1 MKRRSFL
8 KTAAAAGAATILS
21 PGLAGLTASS
31 CAKDPAAGPATSDWN
46 FDEIIDRSGTWSIKY
61 RRAEGD
67 KLAMWI
73 ADMDFRT
80 DPIVREALRQRL
92 ETVMGY
98 TFTPDE
104 YYEAVAGWLRTQ
116 HGFAVERA
124 WLSTCP
130 GVITSI
136 NQTYLTFTKPGD
148 KIIIQPPVYDH
159 FRLYI
164 ERLGRVPV
172 ENPLLWKEDHYEMD
186 FEGLER
192 LYDSNVKA
200 LVLCNPHN
208 PVGITWPRETLASLA
223 DWCAQ
228 HDVLVI
234 SDEIHAD
241 LALFGHEYTPFCS
254 ASETAARVGMI
265 FSGPTKSFNLA
276 GLSGTAWCVIPDPVK
291 RAQYQAAL
299 QAAKLNEAAVP
310 SLVATIAAYTHE
322 PLWLNDL
329 KKYLEGNITCL
340 EERLKASP
348 ETRGI
353 RAVRPQ
359 ASFLLWLDCRELGL
373 PQEELMALFNETAG
387 VVVNNGASYGTGGA
401 GFVRLNIGC
410 PRSVVEE
417 ALDRIA
423 RAVAALK
430 R

>member
-21 PGLAGLTASS
+21 PGLAGLTVSS
-31 CAKDPAAGPATSDWN
+31 CAKNPAAPSATPGWN

-340 EERLKASP
+340 EERVKASP

-359 ASFLLWLDCRELGL
+359 ASFLLWLDCRALGL
-373 PQEELMALFNETAG
+373 PQEALMALFNEKAG

>member
-8 KTAAAAGAATILS
+8 KTAATAGAATILS
-21 PGLAGLTASS
+21 PGLVGLTASS
-31 CAKDPAAGPATSDWN
+31 CAKNPAAPSATPGWN

-73 ADMDFRT
+73 AEMDFRT

-208 PVGITWPRETLASLA
+208 PVGITWTRETLARLA

-291 RAQYQAAL
+291 RAQYLAAL
-299 QAAKLNEAAVP
+299 HAAKLNEASVP

-329 KKYLEGNITCL
+329 KKYLEGNITYL

-359 ASFLLWLDCRELGL
+359 ASFLLWLDCRALGL
-373 PQEELMALFNETAG
+373 PQEALMALFNEKAG

>member
-31 CAKDPAAGPATSDWN
+31 CAKDPAAPSATPGWN
-46 FDEIIDRSGTWSIKY
+46 FDEVIDRSGTWSIKY

-92 ETVMGY
+92 DTVMGY

-136 NQTYLTFTKPGD
+136 NQAYLTFTRPGD
-148 KIIIQPPVYDH
+148 KIIIQTPVYDH

-208 PVGITWPRETLASLA
+208 PVGITWTREALARLA

-291 RAQYQAAL
+291 RAQYLAAL
-299 QAAKLNEAAVP
+299 QAAKLNEASVP

-322 PLWLNDL
+322 PLWLNEL

-348 ETRGI
+348 DTRGI
-353 RAVRPQ
+353 RVVRPQ
-359 ASFLLWLDCRELGL
+359 ASFLLWLDCRALGL
-373 PQEELMALFNETAG
+373 PQEALMALFNEKAG

>member
-31 CAKDPAAGPATSDWN
+31 CAKDPAAGPATSGWN

-241 LALFGHEYTPFCS
+241 LALFGHEYTPFCH

-291 RAQYQAAL
+291 WAQYQATL

-322 PLWLNDL
+322 PLWLTDL

-359 ASFLLWLDCRELGL
+359 ASFLLWLDCRALGL
-373 PQEELMALFNETAG
+373 PQEALMALFNEKAG

>member
-8 KTAAAAGAATILS
+8 KTAAAAGAASVLS
-21 PGLAGLTASS
+21 PCLAGRTAS
-31 CAKDPAAGPATSDWN
+31 CAKNPAAPSATPGSN

-136 NQTYLTFTKPGD
+136 NQAYLTFTRPGD
-148 KIIIQPPVYDH
+148 KIIIQTPVYDH

-241 LALFGHEYTPFCS
+241 LALFGHKYTPFCS

-291 RAQYQAAL
+291 RTQYLAAL
-299 QAAKLNEAAVP
+299 HAAKLNEASVP

-373 PQEELMALFNETAG
+373 PQEALMALFNEKAG

>member
-8 KTAAAAGAATILS
+8 KTAAAAGAASVLS
-21 PGLAGLTASS
+21 PCLVGLTASS
-31 CAKDPAAGPATSDWN
+31 CAKNPAAPSATPGWN
-46 FDEIIDRSGTWSIKY
+46 FDEVIDRSGTWSIKY

-136 NQTYLTFTKPGD
+136 NQAYLTFTRPGD
-148 KIIIQPPVYDH
+148 KIIIQTPVYDH

-186 FEGLER
+186 FEGLEC
-192 LYDSNVKA
+192 LYDRDVKA

-208 PVGITWPRETLASLA
+208 PVGITWTRETLASLA

-291 RAQYQAAL
+291 RAQYLAAL
-299 QAAKLNEAAVP
+299 QAAKLNEASVP
-310 SLVATIAAYTHE
+310 SLVATIAAYTH
-322 PLWLNDL
+322 
-329 KKYLEGNITCL
+329 
-340 EERLKASP
+340 SP

-353 RAVRPQ
+353 RAIRPQ
-359 ASFLLWLDCRELGL
+359 ASFLLWLDCRALGL
-373 PQEELMALFNETAG
+373 PQEALMALFNEKAG

>member
-21 PGLAGLTASS
+21 PGLVGLTASS
-31 CAKDPAAGPATSDWN
+31 CAKNPAAPSATPGWN

-92 ETVMGY
+92 DTVMGY

-159 FRLYI
+159 FRMYI

-241 LALFGHEYTPFCS
+241 LALFGHEYTPFCH

-291 RAQYQAAL
+291 RAQYQATL

-322 PLWLNDL
+322 PLWLTDL

-359 ASFLLWLDCRELGL
+359 ASFLLWLDCRALGL
-373 PQEELMALFNETAG
+373 PQEALMALFNEKAG